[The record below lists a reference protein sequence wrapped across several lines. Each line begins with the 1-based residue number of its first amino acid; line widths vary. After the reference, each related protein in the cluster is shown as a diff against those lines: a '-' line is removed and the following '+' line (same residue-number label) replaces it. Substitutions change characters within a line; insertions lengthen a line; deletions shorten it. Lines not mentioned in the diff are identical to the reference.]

1 MRSGSK
7 VVEAKTGR
15 KFAELF
21 TVAALSIALMGNG
34 CVGQVGNTA
43 TISSTL
49 SSTIASSITAQ
60 TNAVPGTKPTTISS
74 TATSLLYEGIINPA
88 QYGEPP
94 NEIWVDGYG
103 CYPNILTVK
112 TGTVVTWVDFDII
125 PFMVTSDDHG
135 LFEGWYGPSP
145 SYGTPSHVTFSVLF
159 SYPGT
164 FGWSN
169 APYEFTGKI
178 IVVA

>member
-1 MRSGSK
+1 MRSGLK

-21 TVAALSIALMGNG
+21 MLAVLSIALMGGG
-34 CVGQVGNTA
+34 CVNQAGDTTA
-43 TISSTL
+43 ISSTV
-49 SSTIASSITAQ
+49 SSTIATSITTQ
-60 TNAVPGTKPTTISS
+60 TTSVPGTEPATISS
-74 TATSLLYEGIINPA
+74 TATSMLYDGIINPA

-103 CYPNILTVK
+103 CYPNVLIVK

-125 PFMVTSDDHG
+125 PFLVTSDDHG

-145 SYGTPSHVTFSVLF
+145 LYGTASPITFTFLF
-159 SYPGT
+159 TNPGT

-169 APYEFTGKI
+169 APYTFTGKI